1 MNQLVDFLKQYGDV
15 QYLAGLIADPNAFTA
30 EEFEEWVK
38 DSTWYM
44 ISEYAIAQNLAESPI
59 CMDVAKKWIDGSD
72 ENLQYIA

>member
-1 MNQLVDFLKQYGDV
+1 MDFLKQYGDV

-44 ISEYAIAQNLAESPI
+44 ISEYAIA
-59 CMDVAKKWIDGSD
+59 
-72 ENLQYIA
+72 